1 MNYITFYFIQFIIYS
16 FLGWIFECIHM
27 ALTTR
32 EVVNRGFLFGPV
44 IPVYGVGLSLIVT
57 FLSEFKNNFIV
68 FLILSI
74 LIIAVLEYLIS
85 VILEKIFKIR
95 WWDYSDKKFNL
106 HGRICLNTMTI
117 FIIGATIITYLV
129 HPLIY
134 KILISMSVNF
144 RSLLFGV
151 LLILFIMDVVFSVW
165 ITKQYLKN
173 SESKRK
179 DKTPDIRKYTKK
191 YFGKQKKS

>member
-27 ALTTR
+27 ALTTK

-57 FLSEFKNNFIV
+57 FLSKFKNNFIV

-117 FIIGATIITYLV
+117 FIVGATIITYLV

-173 SESKRK
+173 SKSKRK
-179 DKTPDIRKYTKK
+179 DKTPEIRKYTKK
-191 YFGKQKKS
+191 YFGK

>member
-16 FLGWIFECIHM
+16 FFGWIFECIHM
-27 ALTTR
+27 ALTTK

-44 IPVYGVGLSLIVT
+44 IPIYGVGLSLIVT
-57 FLSEFKNNFIV
+57 FLSKFKSNFIV

-74 LIIAVLEYLIS
+74 LIIAILEYFIS

-117 FIIGATIITYLV
+117 FIVGATIITYLV
-129 HPLIY
+129 HPIVY
-134 KILISMSVNF
+134 KILISMPTNF
-144 RSLLFGV
+144 KNLLFG
-151 LLILFIMDVVFSVW
+151 LLLFLFILDEMFSMW
-165 ITKQYLKN
+165 ITKKYLKN
-173 SESKRK
+173 NNSERK

-191 YFGKQKKS
+191 ILKKQKKY

>member
-27 ALTTR
+27 ALTTK

-57 FLSEFKNNFIV
+57 FLSKFKDNFIV
-68 FLILSI
+68 FFILSI

-117 FIIGATIITYLV
+117 FIVGATIITYLV

-134 KILISMSVNF
+134 KILISTSVNF
-144 RSLLFGV
+144 RNFLFGV
-151 LLILFIMDVVFSVW
+151 LLILFVVDVIFSVW
-165 ITKQYLKN
+165 ITNQYLKN

-179 DKTPDIRKYTKK
+179 DKTSEIRKYTKK
-191 YFGKQKKS
+191 YFGK

>member
-27 ALTTR
+27 ALTTK

-57 FLSEFKNNFIV
+57 FLSKFKNNFIV

-106 HGRICLNTMTI
+106 NGRICLNTMTI
-117 FIIGATIITYLV
+117 FIVGATIITYLV

-144 RSLLFGV
+144 RNFLFGV

-173 SESKRK
+173 GKSKRK
-179 DKTPDIRKYTKK
+179 DKTPEIRKYTKK
-191 YFGKQKKS
+191 YFGK

>member
-27 ALTTR
+27 ALTTK

-57 FLSEFKNNFIV
+57 FLSKFKNNFIV

-117 FIIGATIITYLV
+117 FIVGATIITYLV